1 MAQQV
6 QGLPPCQIVQLTGIA
21 GAVQASSV
29 DLVRKLTSVTRGG
42 HFPIYAPL
50 VVSDP
55 ETAVA
60 LRRQPGIQA
69 AVSRWKTIT
78 IAAVAVG
85 SWDAAGSQ
93 LFPILSAKD
102 RRELSGLDVVS
113 EMCSILFDADGE
125 PLTSPLIPRTMAI
138 PYRDLAR
145 IPEVI
150 AIAGGVAKTAAIRS
164 VLRGHAITSLVTDAD
179 VASRLLAREAP
190 ADYSGRLRGRSS
202 RG

>member
-1 MAQQV
+1 
-6 QGLPPCQIVQLTGIA
+6 
-21 GAVQASSV
+21 
-29 DLVRKLTSVTRGG
+29 
-42 HFPIYAPL
+42 
-50 VVSDP
+50 
-55 ETAVA
+55 
-60 LRRQPGIQA
+60 
-69 AVSRWKTIT
+69 
-78 IAAVAVG
+78 
-85 SWDAAGSQ
+85 
-93 LFPILSAKD
+93 
-102 RRELSGLDVVS
+102 
-113 EMCSILFDADGE
+113 MCSILFDADGE